1 MKKSILF
8 TLFLLSILALSA
20 QAQEDFYSSRL
31 DNYANQLKRSSVDLV
46 DRTSNDLRRSS
57 SNTRAAIEEAF
68 LAHQL
73 DASVGLFQ
81 QMITDRRSGAEMRD
95 AVAIVSD
102 LMRRAPNYGA
112 NSYLWRNAQ
121 NSLNDINRELGGTT
135 TGGGNTGGG
144 NTDNRPVI
152 GRVYWRGTV
161 DDKIQLVIR
170 GNQIETRLVSGSNYP
185 DGTFSF
191 TSSLPERNL
200 QVDVN
205 KTKGRG
211 GVRVIQQP
219 SKSNEFTTIVEIS
232 DTGSGAKEY
241 QLDIYWR

>member
-8 TLFLLSILALSA
+8 TLLLVAVFAFSV
-20 QAQEDFYSSRL
+20 QAQEDFYSTRL

-95 AVAIVSD
+95 AVAIIND

-112 NSYLWRNAQ
+112 NSYLWRNVQ

-135 TGGGNTGGG
+135 TGGGG
-144 NTDNRPVI
+144 NADNRPVI

-170 GNQIETRLVSGSNYP
+170 GGQIETRLLSGTTYP
-185 DGTFSF
+185 EGTFSF
-191 TSSLPERNL
+191 TSSLPERNI

-219 SKSNEFTTIVEIS
+219 SKSNEYTAIVEIS
-232 DTGSGAKEY
+232 DNGSGAKEY

>member
-8 TLFLLSILALSA
+8 TLLLISVFALSA

-31 DNYANQLKRSSVDLV
+31 DNYANQLKRNSVDLV
-46 DRTSNDLRRSS
+46 DRTSDDLRRSS
-57 SNTRAAIEEAF
+57 SNTRSSIEEAF
-68 LAHQL
+68 LAQQL
-73 DASVGLFQ
+73 DSSVGLFQ
-81 QMITDRRSGAEMRD
+81 QMITDKRRANELRD
-95 AVAIVSD
+95 AAAILTD
-102 LMRRAPNYGA
+102 LVRRAPGYGT
-112 NSYLWRNAQ
+112 NSNLWRNVQ
-121 NSLNDINRELGGTT
+121 TSINDINRELGGT

-161 DDKIQLVIR
+161 DDKVQIVIR
-170 GNQIETRLVSGSNYP
+170 GDQVETRTIAGRNYP

-191 TSSLPERNL
+191 TSSLPNRKIS
-200 QVDVN
+200 VDVN

-211 GVRVIQQP
+211 GARVIQQP
-219 SKSNEFTTIVEIS
+219 SKSNDFTAIVEIS
-232 DTGSGAKEY
+232 DSDGGAKEY

>member
-8 TLFLLSILALSA
+8 TLFLVSVFALSA
-20 QAQEDFYSSRL
+20 QAQADFYSTRL
-31 DNYANQLKRSSVDLV
+31 DNYANQLKRNSVDLV
-46 DRTSNDLRRSS
+46 DRTSDDLRRSS
-57 SNTRAAIEEAF
+57 SNTRSAIEEAF

-95 AVAIVSD
+95 AVAILND
-102 LMRRAPNYGA
+102 LMRRAPSYGV
-112 NSYLWRNAQ
+112 NSNLWRNAQ

-135 TGGGNTGGG
+135 GGGG
-144 NTDNRPVI
+144 NTDNRPVV

-170 GNQIETRLVSGSNYP
+170 GGQIETRLISGNSYP

-191 TSSLPERNL
+191 TSSLPNRNIS
-200 QVDVN
+200 VDVN

-219 SKSNEFTTIVEIS
+219 SKSNEYTAIVEIS
-232 DTGSGAKEY
+232 DSGSGAKEY